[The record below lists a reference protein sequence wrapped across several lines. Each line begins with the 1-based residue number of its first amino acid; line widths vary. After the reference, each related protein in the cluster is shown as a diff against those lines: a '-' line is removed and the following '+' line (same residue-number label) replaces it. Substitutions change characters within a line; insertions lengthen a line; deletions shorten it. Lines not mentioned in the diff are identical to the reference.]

1 MSSINQI
8 VLCGNVGA
16 DAEVK
21 TLENGTKVAR
31 FRMATSMGGYKKQD
45 GTDVPERTEWHTV
58 IAWRSLASLCEHIK
72 KGMRVTVVGR
82 LTYNEFEKDKVKHT
96 LAEVQ
101 AMNIVIMG
109 EKKESPNAEAMNA
122 PIPEPPAEYA
132 DLPEWMRP

>member
-16 DAEVK
+16 NAEVK

-31 FRMATSMGGYKKQD
+31 FRMATSTGGYKKQD

-58 IAWRSLASLCEHIK
+58 ICWRSLASLAEHIK

-82 LTYNEFEKDKVKHT
+82 LTYNEFEKDNVKHT

-109 EKKESPNAEAMNA
+109 EKKEAPNAVAMGA
-122 PIPEPPAEYA
+122 PIPEPPVEFND
-132 DLPEWMRP
+132 DLPF